1 MHGGEDIIIII
12 YEHDLFTA
20 IAKVALKAM
29 NKLRIL
35 CTKNQCMY
43 FMQFQNSF
51 QLL

>member
-12 YEHDLFTA
+12 YEHD
-20 IAKVALKAM
+20 AKVALKAM
-29 NKLRIL
+29 NKLKIL

-43 FMQFQNSF
+43 IMQFQDSF